1 MEIME
6 NTEKN
11 RKKSKFAINKKIIV
25 SEESALPQVLMLLT
39 RYGIDIESIED
50 DDEREKQE
58 RQCQEIL
65 NRVMSGELEI
75 YEEDNEIKVK
85 QNIQNRNPDGN
96 VDSIVYGE
104 IKGSHRDT
112 YKLEKD
118 DNGFVAMRMLLT
130 KLAETNGADGIL
142 KKLRSSD
149 LRTAEL
155 LATFFL

>member
-1 MEIME
+1 ME
-6 NTEKN
+6 NNEKK
-11 RKKSKFAINKKIIV
+11 RKKSKFAIDKKIVI

-50 DDEREKQE
+50 EKEKEAQEKQA
-58 RQCQEIL
+58 QQLL
-65 NRVMSGELEI
+65 NRVMTGELEI

-104 IKGSHRDT
+104 IKGIHRDT
-112 YKLEKD
+112 YKLDKD
-118 DNGFVAMRMLLT
+118 DNGFVAMRMLLS

-142 KKLRSSD
+142 KKLRASD